1 MIGNQIH
8 VPSCLARNFGRTS
21 LRMKK
26 ASFHCDRFV
35 KTLAAGMNY
44 DWHYPTMYD
53 FPMFASDLMPLQKI
67 AVQHVFPNS
76 LLCDLVA
83 AFCVTSQSL
92 IISTYFHH
100 QVHRLRLGKA
110 CFRLLKKSFALQHF
124 GWLPLHLFQETL
136 HIAIVLECKSE
147 ITLLK
152 SRFLYYWRDI
162 EDDH

>member
-83 AFCVTSQSL
+83 ACDFAIINHFNILSPPSTSTQIGESL
-92 IISTYFHH
+92 LSITEEVLCLAAFWMATFAPVS
-100 QVHRLRLGKA
+100 RKA
-110 CFRLLKKSFALQHF
+110 SYRYCT
-124 GWLPLHLFQETL
+124 GM
-136 HIAIVLECKSE
+136 
-147 ITLLK
+147 
-152 SRFLYYWRDI
+152 
-162 EDDH
+162 